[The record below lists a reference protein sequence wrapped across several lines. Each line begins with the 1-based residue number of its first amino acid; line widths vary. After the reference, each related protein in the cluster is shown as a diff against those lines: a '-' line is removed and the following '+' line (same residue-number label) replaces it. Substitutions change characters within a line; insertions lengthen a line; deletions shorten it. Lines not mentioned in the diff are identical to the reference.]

1 MSTSKSSS
9 ELTQKFSS
17 SLGTER
23 TGSTPMRSGVIAQKV
38 GMTRVFTETGEHIPV
53 TVLKLGNCQVLGH
66 RTTEKNGYVA
76 LQLGSGSRKTVYLP
90 KAERGQFAVAKVEPK
105 RKVTEFR
112 VSEDALIPVGAEIQA
127 DHFVVGQF
135 VDVTGTSVGKG
146 FAGGMKRWNFGGL
159 RGTHGVSVSH
169 RSIGSTGGRQDPGK
183 TFKNKKMPGH
193 MGVDRITTLNL
204 RVVQTDVARGLI
216 LVEGAVP
223 GSKGGWIA
231 VRDAVKKK
239 LPDGVPHPGKFRVAD
254 GASAAAAEAVAPA
267 A

>member
-1 MSTSKSSS
+1 
-9 ELTQKFSS
+9 
-17 SLGTER
+17 
-23 TGSTPMRSGVIAQKV
+23 
-38 GMTRVFTETGEHIPV
+38 
-53 TVLKLGNCQVLGH
+53 
-66 RTTEKNGYVA
+66 
-76 LQLGSGSRKTVYLP
+76 
-90 KAERGQFAVAKVEPK
+90 
-105 RKVTEFR
+105 

-159 RGTHGVSVSH
+159 RATHGVSVSH

-204 RVVQTDVARGLI
+204 RVVQTDVERGLI

-223 GSKGGWIA
+223 GSKGGWIR
-231 VRDAVKKK
+231 VRDAVKKP
-239 LPDGVPHPGKFRVAD
+239 LPKDAPKPGKFKVAGD
-254 GASAAAAEAVAPA
+254 AEAAPA
-267 A
+267 AQEA